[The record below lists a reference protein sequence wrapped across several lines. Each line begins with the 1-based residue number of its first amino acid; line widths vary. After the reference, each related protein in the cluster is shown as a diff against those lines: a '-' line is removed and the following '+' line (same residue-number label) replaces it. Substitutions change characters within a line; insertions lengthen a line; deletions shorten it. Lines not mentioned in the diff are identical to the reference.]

1 MSPELKQAVQLIKSG
16 QKQEG
21 KEILL
26 QILNEDEANDTA
38 WVWLTATVDNDEMRL
53 ECLEEALKINPN
65 NETAKKGYQKISRRL
80 QRKQEKSLEM
90 IWNEDD
96 TPAEAHPSPF
106 AEPVQEMTPSQKEW
120 SYYDYQRKPEPA
132 LPKPSTGV
140 LNTTKNPFRTSP
152 WLTIWYVPRTTIKA
166 IIGSKDPEK
175 HVLLIATGV
184 GIINGLSGVLPFVE
198 LGGEYLWLG
207 FIFSLILGP
216 LYTIIGLYI
225 SAAIFNWIAFFLGGN
240 GSSRDV
246 RVAMAWS
253 YIPNIIVIT
262 LFNLHLYVNSTVA
275 SLTDPLTQTNPIS
288 TASDPLICLYVPLL
302 IWVVYIRLQSLG
314 ASQQFSA
321 WRALLTLAMPT
332 ILIILCACSTLYLIL
347 ITTPYY

>member
-1 MSPELKQAVQLIKSG
+1 MSPELQQAVRLIKSG

-26 QILNEDEANDTA
+26 QILNEDEANDMA
-38 WVWLTATVDNDEMRL
+38 WVWLTATVDNDKMRL
-53 ECLEEALKINPN
+53 ECLEEALKINPD
-65 NETAKKGYQKISRRL
+65 NETAKKGYQKISHRL

-90 IWNEDD
+90 IWDDD
-96 TPAEAHPSPF
+96 TPAEANPSPF
-106 AEPVQEMTPSQKEW
+106 TEPVQEMTSSQKEW
-120 SYYDYQRKPEPA
+120 SYYDYQQKPEPE

-152 WLTIWYVPRTTIKA
+152 WFTIWYVPRTTIKA

-175 HVLLIATGV
+175 HVLLIASVV
-184 GIINGLSGVLPFVE
+184 GIINGLSGVFPFAE
-198 LGGEYLWLG
+198 LSGDYLWLG

-216 LYTIIGLYI
+216 LFTIIELYI

-246 RVAMAWS
+246 RVAIAWS
-253 YIPNIIVIT
+253 YIPNTIVIT
-262 LFNLHLYVNSTVA
+262 LLNLHLYVNSTV
-275 SLTDPLTQTNPIS
+275 STLTNSGAQTNPIS
-288 TASDPLICLYVPLL
+288 SASDPLACLYVPLL
-302 IWVVYIRLQSLG
+302 IWAVYIRLQSLG
-314 ASQQFSA
+314 AAQQFSA
-321 WRALLTLAMPT
+321 WRALLTLAMPM
-332 ILIILCACSTLYLIL
+332 ILIFLCACSTLYLIL